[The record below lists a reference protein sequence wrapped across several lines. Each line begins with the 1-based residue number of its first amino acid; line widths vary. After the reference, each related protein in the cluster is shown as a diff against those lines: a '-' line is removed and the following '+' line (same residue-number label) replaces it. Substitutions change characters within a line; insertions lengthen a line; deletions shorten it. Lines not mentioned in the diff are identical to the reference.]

1 MFYYSDLNLSD
12 AVSYVE
18 KFCPVEIYYNGNLVW
33 TDRCD
38 ASEWIPMET
47 AVKKFEEK
55 LSTKQRRI
63 FILRVGIE
71 IVDFHHSIIRFK
83 GKRKVR
89 WLNNV

>member
-12 AVSYVE
+12 AISYVE

-38 ASEWIPMET
+38 ASEWVPMEE
-47 AVKKFEEK
+47 AVKQFEEK
-55 LSTKQRRI
+55 LESRHKRI

-71 IVDFHHSIIRFK
+71 IVDFHHSIIRLK

-89 WLNNV
+89 WLKNV

>member
-12 AVSYVE
+12 AISYVE

-38 ASEWIPMET
+38 ASEWVPMET
-47 AVKKFEEK
+47 AVKQFEEK
-55 LSTKQRRI
+55 MESRSKRI
-63 FILRVGIE
+63 FILRVSIE
-71 IVDFHHSIIRFK
+71 IVDFHHSIIRLK